1 MEDTFQSIYQTNG
14 WKGDES
20 VSGQGSDLKQTRKIR
35 KEIPLLLNMIDA
47 RSILDIPCG
56 DYYWWS
62 RIKGIENLLYIGA
75 DIVPELIYANRK
87 LYPQQFRVLDA
98 ATSKLPK
105 VDVIFCRDML
115 GHLSNAD
122 VKRVLKNFRASGS
135 TYLLS
140 TTFPDFYSTAD
151 ITTGEWRPINLSYFH
166 GLPDP
171 MLLIN
176 EECTEGDGKFASKSL
191 GLWKLGR

>member
-1 MEDTFQSIYQTNG
+1 MQDVFQNIYDGNG

-35 KEIPLLLNMIDA
+35 KEIPLLLNILDV
-47 RSILDIPCG
+47 RSMLDIPCG
-56 DYYWWS
+56 DFYWMS
-62 RIKGIENLLYIGA
+62 RIKELDKISYVGA

-87 LYPQQFRVLDA
+87 LYHHQFRVLDA
-98 ATSKLPK
+98 ATGHLPK
-105 VDVIFCRDML
+105 VDMIFCRDML
-115 GHLSNAD
+115 GHLSNLD
-122 VKRVLKNFRASGS
+122 VKAVLKNFRASGS

-140 TTFPDFYSTAD
+140 TTFPDFFSTAD
-151 ITTGEWRPINLSYFH
+151 ITTGEWRPINLAHFH

-176 EECTEGDGKFASKSL
+176 EECTEGGGKFASKSL
-191 GLWKLGR
+191 GLWKLN